1 MVSAPPPSSCATAN
15 TTHTLARTPS
25 GTAQRR
31 RTRMCCG
38 NRTAGKLHA
47 RTRLSDQRVPAC
59 PSARGRVAHTHA
71 HTHPCVCT
79 RMRIH
84 THACV
89 FCPCPPFRPLS
100 ATHSPLTQPTQVIF
114 GRIAKARHM
123 DSRPAHETLTPVCHL
138 PPAPRRHC
146 HLHPTSRSSHLRAKR
161 IGRLAPKRASRAR
174 RRVNDCICL
183 QNVAALVSTH
193 DTSHRCARVR
203 VCMCVCARIG
213 LCPPAT
219 YTHTR
224 IGLCPR
230 THSSTQTRCH
240 PHAANYLELDH
251 LDYPH
256 Q

>member
-1 MVSAPPPSSCATAN
+1 MPGRVSAISACPRAHVQVRVGMLPTRMH
-15 TTHTLARTPS
+15 THIHAYAPACEFTRTP
-25 GTAQRR
+25 A
-31 RTRMCCG
+31 CF
-38 NRTAGKLHA
+38 A
-47 RTRLSDQRVPAC
+47 RA
-59 PSARGRVAHTHA
+59 
-71 HTHPCVCT
+71 
-79 RMRIH
+79 
-84 THACV
+84 
-89 FCPCPPFRPLS
+89 PLS
-100 ATHSPLTQPTQVIF
+100 VPFPPHPFAPLTQPTQVIF